1 MDHASQADLHE
12 MFRVMTFVLQT
23 KTFALKLSPSII
35 SAIIDWTITL
45 YSDSDWASDKDNRRS
60 ISGFVIFVLNCPI
73 LWRSKQQHSVA
84 LSSTEAEYMALSEA
98 AKEIKFIYQVLTS
111 LGIKVQLPIIV
122 HVDNVGAIFMAE
134 NATSTHRTR
143 HIDARYHF
151 VREFIFDGFIKI
163 IFVKTIDNRSDLFT
177 KNVTSQ
183 VYNHHVDDFLIS
195 KDKVIPSDPVP

>member
-1 MDHASQADLHE
+1 
-12 MFRVMTFVLQT
+12 
-23 KTFALKLSPSII
+23 
-35 SAIIDWTITL
+35 L

-134 NATSTHRTR
+134 NATSTHHTR